1 MAETQVTR
9 ATWRNSLTFDI
20 AVGKHEL
27 VMDGSSPGGNDAGP
41 QPTEALLSALA
52 ACTGMDVI
60 SILLKKRQPVKSL
73 EVVVEGKRAD
83 EHPRVFTE
91 IQVVYYVRGDV
102 TSAALARSIELSETK
117 YCPISI
123 MLRQACPI
131 TSRFEIEPATPSNEF
146 VANEPTPSNKFD
158 G

>member
-9 ATWRNSLTFDI
+9 ATWRNSLTFDV
-20 AVGKHEL
+20 AVGKHQL
-27 VMDGSSPGGNDAGP
+27 VMDGNSPSGKDDGP
-41 QPTEALLSALA
+41 QPTEVLLTALA

-73 EVVVEGKRAD
+73 KVLVEGKRAD

-91 IQVVYYVRGDV
+91 IQVVYYVRGEV
-102 TSAALARSIELSETK
+102 TPAALARSIELSETK

-123 MLRQACPI
+123 MLRQSCPI
-131 TSRFEIEPATPSNEF
+131 NSRFEIESVPVT
-146 VANEPTPSNKFD
+146 K
-158 G
+158 